1 MHVKEI
7 FIAYFFDGYFS
18 KRSWLI
24 ILYLVQIPEEVSSA
38 MKRRLT
44 ILLTGLG
51 LALLFLAAAA
61 GPVEAVLGESV
72 NSVASDQTA
81 LAAKRVSRTVRTG
94 YTVQEIRSDSVTL
107 REYVAPNGIIFAI
120 AWNGLIHPDL
130 TPLLGSYAGEYRTA
144 RQQVPRQPGSRH
156 RKVETDQIV
165 VEKWGQM
172 RNLQGRAYVP
182 SLIPS
187 GVSIDEI
194 K

>member
-1 MHVKEI
+1 
-7 FIAYFFDGYFS
+7 
-18 KRSWLI
+18 
-24 ILYLVQIPEEVSSA
+24 

-44 ILLTGLG
+44 TLLIGLG
-51 LALLFLAAAA
+51 LAVLFLMAAA
-61 GPVEAVLGESV
+61 GPVQAALGESV
-72 NSVASDQTA
+72 DSVASDQTA
-81 LAAKRVSRTVRTG
+81 LAAKRVSKMVGNG
-94 YTVQEIRSDSVTL
+94 YTVQELRSDSVTV
-107 REYVAPNGIIFAI
+107 REYVAPSGVVFAI

-130 TPLLGSYAGEYRTA
+130 TSLLGTYIGEYRA
-144 RQQVPRQPGSRH
+144 ALQHVPREYGSRH

-182 SLIPS
+182 ALIPS